1 LYIHEG
7 SAQLSTPWVPFS
19 PYFNCLI
26 FKSKFAACRSGTP
39 LHAATKDAGFN
50 RAMFRHNAQR
60 RSTDMHGQLPQNCTA
75 GSPLGARVVPTPD
88 SKKGNAK
95 KFAEQKIFKRENNTK
110 IKAKQMELAKKN
122 RAK

>member
-1 LYIHEG
+1 M
-7 SAQLSTPWVPFS
+7 A
-19 PYFNCLI
+19 NCPKI
-26 FKSKFAACRSGTP
+26 A
-39 LHAATKDAGFN
+39 LH
-50 RAMFRHNAQR
+50 
-60 RSTDMHGQLPQNCTA
+60 
-75 GSPLGARVVPTPD
+75 GSPLGARAVPTPD